1 MDNVEKGNE
10 NKHKLNDTW
19 TLWYHLPNDTNWNID
34 SYSIIDN
41 VSYVEDAIALNN
53 EISNLLSKCMFFV
66 MRKDIKPFWEFE
78 KNRNGGSFSY
88 KVSNDIVMEV
98 WEKLYYL
105 LIGET
110 LTENKEIVKSIN
122 GITISPKKMYC
133 IIKIWMTSCEY
144 KDSSIFKQ
152 LELLNNQVCIFKQ
165 HKPEY

>member
-66 MRKDIKPFWEFE
+66 MRKDIKPFW
-78 KNRNGGSFSY
+78 
-88 KVSNDIVMEV
+88 
-98 WEKLYYL
+98 
-105 LIGET
+105 
-110 LTENKEIVKSIN
+110 
-122 GITISPKKMYC
+122 
-133 IIKIWMTSCEY
+133 
-144 KDSSIFKQ
+144 
-152 LELLNNQVCIFKQ
+152 
-165 HKPEY
+165 